1 MYILNWRGHIN
12 LRINRDSTRLVPPQK
27 KVLGSHP
34 TWICLFF
41 HMQVGEIFI
50 CWILLALFLC
60 SFDVG
65 WGNPATKPSCNG
77 SHPWNGRAAG
87 VSAVGVNSQSVTERY
102 PYARTQMGS
111 QLELPSYWMRFPNTW
126 ISHKYLN
133 SLWKKYLIRLKNSPQ
148 SVPHSAEDV
157 RNDCPF
163 WEKARNSA
171 HLQLAQFLCRWRHGH
186 LFLFVG
192 LRGSAEELKL
202 PSNNLWVTRR
212 QLGPQATNTSWMLAI
227 VKLPCLMVYE

>member
-12 LRINRDSTRLVPPQK
+12 LRIIRDSTRLVPPK
-27 KVLGSHP
+27 KKYLVHTQLGYVF
-34 TWICLFF
+34 FF

-50 CWILLALFLC
+50 CWILLALFFC

-87 VSAVGVNSQSVTERY
+87 VSGIRN
-102 PYARTQMGS
+102 ARTQMGS
-111 QLELPSYWMRFPNTW
+111 PLELPSYWMRFPNTW
-126 ISHKYLN
+126 ISHEYLN
-133 SLWKKYLIRLKNSPQ
+133 SLWKKNLIRLKNSPQ
-148 SVPHSAEDV
+148 SVPHSAEDA

-171 HLQLAQFLCRWRHGH
+171 HLQLAQFVCRWRHGH

>member
-1 MYILNWRGHIN
+1 MSFF
-12 LRINRDSTRLVPPQK
+12 STCKLGRSSFVGFCWPCSFVHSMWAEETLPQSLPATALTPGTDVPP
-27 KVLGSHP
+27 GSV
-34 TWICLFF
+34 F
-41 HMQVGEIFI
+41 
-50 CWILLALFLC
+50 
-60 SFDVG
+60 
-65 WGNPATKPSCNG
+65 
-77 SHPWNGRAAG
+77 AG
-87 VSAVGVNSQSVTERY
+87 QF
-102 PYARTQMGS
+102 RTQMGS
-111 QLELPSYWMRFPNTW
+111 QLELPSYWMRFSNTW
-126 ISHKYLN
+126 ISHEYLN

-163 WEKARNSA
+163 WGKARNSA
-171 HLQLAQFLCRWRHGH
+171 HLQLAQFVCRWRHGH